1 MHLLFNIN
9 LCKLFF
15 VIITSSLVILGV
27 LINFFEPHLPAFIKK
42 TFRYGKFAS
51 DEKSLLVQSV
61 EVPKS
66 YFRHFYVA
74 AAFIFC
80 PIFLK
85 EVVAVYV
92 FNKGVDDW
100 IETLLNFSC
109 GYGRLSTVPAH
120 RVLIA
125 SILLS
130 LQIFRRFYDT
140 HFVSVFSENAMI
152 NLSHYLIG
160 MAFYPA
166 VMLIILSEAPKF
178 AQNVETNTTTFNLS
192 EIMFNFFIIV
202 VFLWAWYHQH
212 VATVILANLR
222 KNKKGDVVDQGY
234 RLPEGD
240 WFNYLSS
247 PHSTAEIIMYTA
259 LTLLLAKNTS
269 WLYVYAWILSN
280 QIETILLSHWWYLD
294 RFKNFPPQ
302 RKALIPFIY

>member
-1 MHLLFNIN
+1 MNLVFNVN

-27 LINFFEPHLPAFIKK
+27 LINFFEPYLPAFIKK

-51 DEKSLLVQSV
+51 DEKLLLVQSV

-66 YFRHFYVA
+66 YFKHFYIA
-74 AAFIFC
+74 ATFVFC

-85 EVVAVYV
+85 EVFVVYV
-92 FNKGVDDW
+92 FNREVDDW
-100 IETLLNFSC
+100 FETLLNFSC
-109 GYGRLSTVPAH
+109 GNGRLATVPVH

-152 NLSHYLIG
+152 NLSHYIIG
-160 MAFYPA
+160 MVFYPA
-166 VMLIILSEAPKF
+166 VMLIMLSEAPKF
-178 AQNVETNTTTFNLS
+178 AQNGTNSVLHLS
-192 EIMFNFFIIV
+192 EIGIIDLFAIMF
-202 VFLWAWYHQH
+202 FLWAWYHQH

-234 RLPEGD
+234 KLPEGD

-259 LTLLLAKNTS
+259 LTLLLAKNSS

-294 RFKNFPPQ
+294 RFKNFPPK